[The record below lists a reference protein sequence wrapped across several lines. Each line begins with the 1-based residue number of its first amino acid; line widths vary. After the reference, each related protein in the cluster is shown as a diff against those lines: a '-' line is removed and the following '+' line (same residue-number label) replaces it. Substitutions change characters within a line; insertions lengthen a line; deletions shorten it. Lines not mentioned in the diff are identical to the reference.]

1 MSSLKLRAI
10 IEVQLV
16 SYNRR
21 CNNMSERFGK
31 NTVSSLDDNWSEQ
44 VYKNRQ
50 VWRKSRGKYS
60 FTSGHQVTDNSE
72 CIVHG
77 GSEKYGEVTF
87 HHDFKEREVAYGNL
101 NIAWNDVVH
110 DFR

>member
-10 IEVQLV
+10 IEAQLV

-31 NTVSSLDDNWSEQ
+31 NTVLSLDDDSSEQ

-60 FTSGHQVTDNSE
+60 FTRGHQVTNNSE
-72 CIVHG
+72 YIVHRGVRNG
-77 GSEKYGEVTF
+77 GSNF
-87 HHDFKEREVAYGNL
+87 SLRF
-101 NIAWNDVVH
+101 
-110 DFR
+110 